1 MTGLTPPGSKHIMG
15 GIATAK
21 IWRPVDPAKGRVDA
35 MRSTMPDFPLTLQH
49 FLWRSTTLFPSKE
62 IVTRRETRRHRYTY
76 KDFGVRVS
84 QLAHG
89 LKELGVG
96 AGDRV
101 GTLAWNNYRHLELY
115 FATPCSGAV
124 LHTLNPRLFPE
135 HLAYV
140 INDAEDKVVFVDAS
154 LLPALQ
160 RIANNLKGVKQ
171 FVVMT
176 DGPSPN
182 GELKPVTSYEE
193 LIANRPTS
201 YAWPDL
207 DERDAAA
214 MCYTSGT
221 TGKPKGVVYS
231 HRSSVLHSLG
241 VAIGGGI
248 GLQESDSILPI
259 VPMFHANAWGLPYA
273 ATMLGAKQVFA
284 DRFLDPVSLTE
295 LIREEGVTFSAGV
308 PSVWIPLL
316 QYLDKT
322 GMNLDGV
329 RMFVG
334 GSALSAGLY
343 DGLTK
348 HGIDTNQGWG
358 MTETSPVAAC
368 ATIKSQL
375 QHQDRKPLR
384 LKQGLPLAGVELRLA
399 NVDTG
404 KPVPW
409 DGKSVGE
416 IQVRGAWVTGSYFRG
431 VDADRFTADG
441 WLRTGDVAN
450 VDTEGYIAI
459 VDRTKDLV
467 KSGGEWISSVELE
480 SAIMGH
486 PKVLEAA
493 VIGVPHPKW
502 QERPVAYAVVK
513 PEFKGAVSQAD
524 IIDFL
529 KPLVAKWWLPDEVR
543 FIDEIPKTSVGKFD
557 KKVIREQALK
567 TPASASPSE

>member
-1 MTGLTPPGSKHIMG
+1 
-15 GIATAK
+15 
-21 IWRPVDPAKGRVDA
+21 

-49 FLWRSTTLFPSKE
+49 FLWRATTLFPTKE
-62 IVTRRETRRHRYTY
+62 IVTRRESSRHRYTY
-76 KDFGVRVS
+76 AQFGQRVA
-84 QLAHG
+84 QLAHA

-115 FATPCSGAV
+115 FAVPGAGAV

-135 HLAYV
+135 HLQYV
-140 INDAEDKVVFVDAS
+140 INDAEDRVIFVDAS
-154 LLPALQ
+154 ILPALQ
-160 RIANNLKGVKQ
+160 RIADDIKGVKH

-176 DGPSPN
+176 DGPSPD
-182 GELKPVTSYEE
+182 GQLKPMLSYED
-193 LIANRPTS
+193 LLSGRPTS
-201 YAWPDL
+201 YPWPQI

-231 HRSSVLHSLG
+231 HRSSVLHSFG
-241 VAIGGGI
+241 IAIGGGI

-295 LIREEGVTFSAGV
+295 LIRDEAVTFSAGV

-316 QYLDKT
+316 QHLDKT
-322 GMNLDGV
+322 GTDLHGL

-343 DGLTK
+343 DGLTR

-358 MTETSPVAAC
+358 MTETSPVAAV
-368 ATIKSQL
+368 ATIKSAMK
-375 QHQDRKPLR
+375 DTDPKAIR

-399 NVDTG
+399 DVDSG
-404 KPVPW
+404 RPVAW

-416 IQVRGAWVTGSYFRG
+416 IQVRGPWVTAGYYRG

-450 VDTEGYIAI
+450 VDSEGYAQI

-502 QERPVAYAVVK
+502 TERPVAYVVAK
-513 PEFKGAVSQAD
+513 PEFKGALTQEE
-524 IIDFL
+524 IL
-529 KPLVAKWWLPDEVR
+529 EYLRPLVAKWWLPDEVR

-557 KKVIREQALK
+557 KKVIREQARQA
-567 TPASASPSE
+567 PAIVRPSE

>member
-1 MTGLTPPGSKHIMG
+1 
-15 GIATAK
+15 
-21 IWRPVDPAKGRVDA
+21 

-49 FLWRSTTLFPSKE
+49 FLWRATTLFPTKE
-62 IVTRRETRRHRYTY
+62 IVTRRESSRHRYTY
-76 KDFGVRVS
+76 AQFGQRVA
-84 QLAHG
+84 QLAHA

-115 FATPCSGAV
+115 FAVPGAGAV

-135 HLAYV
+135 HLQYV
-140 INDAEDKVVFVDAS
+140 INDAEDRVIFVDAS
-154 LLPALQ
+154 ILPALQ
-160 RIANNLKGVKQ
+160 RIADDIKRVKH

-176 DGPSPN
+176 DGPSPD
-182 GELKPVTSYEE
+182 GQLKPMLSYED
-193 LIANRPTS
+193 LLSGRPTS
-201 YAWPDL
+201 YPWPQI

-231 HRSSVLHSLG
+231 HRSSVLHSFG
-241 VAIGGGI
+241 IAIGGGI

-295 LIREEGVTFSAGV
+295 LIRDEAVTFSAGV

-316 QYLDKT
+316 QHLDKT
-322 GMNLDGV
+322 GTDLHGL

-343 DGLTK
+343 DGLTR

-358 MTETSPVAAC
+358 MTETSPVAAV
-368 ATIKSQL
+368 ATIKSAMK
-375 QHQDRKPLR
+375 DTDPKAIR

-399 NVDTG
+399 DVDSG
-404 KPVPW
+404 RPVAW

-416 IQVRGAWVTGSYFRG
+416 IQVRGPWVTAGYYRG

-450 VDTEGYIAI
+450 VDSEGYAQI

-502 QERPVAYAVVK
+502 TERPVAYVVAK
-513 PEFKGAVSQAD
+513 PEFKGALTQEE
-524 IIDFL
+524 IL
-529 KPLVAKWWLPDEVR
+529 EYLRPLVAKWWLPDEVR

-557 KKVIREQALK
+557 KKVIREQARQA
-567 TPASASPSE
+567 PAIVRPSE

>member
-1 MTGLTPPGSKHIMG
+1 
-15 GIATAK
+15 
-21 IWRPVDPAKGRVDA
+21 

-62 IVTRRETRRHRYTY
+62 IVTRRESGRHRYTY
-76 KDFGVRVS
+76 AEFGQRVA

-89 LKELGVG
+89 LKELGVSP
-96 AGDRV
+96 GDRV

-115 FATPCSGAV
+115 FAVPGAGAV

-135 HLAYV
+135 HLQYV
-140 INDAEDKVVFVDAS
+140 INDAEDRVIFVDAS
-154 LLPALQ
+154 ILPVLQ
-160 RIANNLKGVKQ
+160 RIADDLKGVKQ
-171 FVVMT
+171 FVIMT
-176 DGPSPN
+176 DGPSPD
-182 GELKPVTSYEE
+182 GQLKPMLSYEE
-193 LIANRPTS
+193 LLSGRPTS
-201 YAWPDL
+201 YPWPQI

-231 HRSSVLHSLG
+231 HRSTVLHSFG
-241 VAIGGGI
+241 IAIGGGI

-316 QYLDKT
+316 QHLDKT
-322 GMNLDGV
+322 GTNLDGL

-343 DGLTK
+343 DGLTR

-358 MTETSPVAAC
+358 MTETSPVAAV
-368 ATIKSQL
+368 ATLKSAL
-375 QHQDRKPLR
+375 KGSDLKAIR

-399 NVDTG
+399 DVDSG
-404 KPVPW
+404 SPVPW

-416 IQVRGAWVTGSYFRG
+416 IQVRGPWVTAGYYRC

-450 VDTEGYIAI
+450 VDPEGYAQI

-502 QERPVAYAVVK
+502 TERPVAYVVAK
-513 PEFKGAVSQAD
+513 PEFKGALTQD
-524 IIDFL
+524 QIL
-529 KPLVAKWWLPDEVR
+529 EYLRPLVAKWWLPDEVR
-543 FIDEIPKTSVGKFD
+543 FIEEIPKTSVGKFD
-557 KKVIREQALK
+557 KKVIREQARQA
-567 TPASASPSE
+567 PAIVRPSE

>member
-1 MTGLTPPGSKHIMG
+1 
-15 GIATAK
+15 
-21 IWRPVDPAKGRVDA
+21 

-49 FLWRSTTLFPSKE
+49 FLWRSTTLFPKKE
-62 IVTRRETRRHRYTY
+62 IVTRREAGLHRYTY
-76 KDFGVRVS
+76 SDFGQRVA
-84 QLAHG
+84 QLAHA

-96 AGDRV
+96 PGDRV

-115 FATPCSGAV
+115 FAVPCAGAV

-135 HLAYV
+135 HLQFV
-140 INDAEDKVVFVDAS
+140 INDAEDKVIFVDAS
-154 LLPALQ
+154 LVSALQ
-160 RIANNLKGVKQ
+160 RVAAALSAVKH

-176 DGPSPN
+176 DGPSPD
-182 GELKPVTSYEE
+182 GQLKPMVSYEQ
-193 LIANRPTS
+193 LLSGRQTVYP
-201 YAWPDL
+201 WPDL

-231 HRSSVLHSLG
+231 HRSSVLHSFG
-241 VAIGGGI
+241 VAIGGSI
-248 GLQESDSILPI
+248 GLQEADAVLPI

-284 DRFLDPVSLTE
+284 DRFLDPASLTD
-295 LIREEGVTFSAGV
+295 LIKGEQVTFSAGV

-316 QYLDKT
+316 QHLDRSGT
-322 GMNLDGV
+322 HLEGI

-334 GSALSAGLY
+334 GSALPAALY
-343 DGLTK
+343 DGLSR

-368 ATIKSQL
+368 ATIKSYM
-375 QHQDRKPLR
+375 KPELKRQIR
-384 LKQGLPLAGVELRLA
+384 LKQGMPLAGVELRLA
-399 NVDTG
+399 NVETG
-404 KPVPW
+404 EPVGW

-416 IQVRGAWVTGSYFRG
+416 IQVRGPWVTASYFRG
-431 VDADRFTADG
+431 VDPDRFTADG

-450 VDTEGYIAI
+450 VDPEGYAQI
-459 VDRTKDLV
+459 VDRTKDLI

-480 SAIMGH
+480 SAVMGH

-493 VIGVPHPKW
+493 VIGIPHPKW
-502 QERPVAYAVVK
+502 QERPVAYVVPK
-513 PEFKGAVSQAD
+513 PEFKDALTQEE
-524 IIDFL
+524 IIEFL
-529 KPLVAKWWLPDEVR
+529 RPLVAKWWLPDEVR
-543 FIDEIPKTSVGKFD
+543 FVDEIPKTSVGKFD

-567 TPASASPSE
+567 TPTVAAPSE

>member
-1 MTGLTPPGSKHIMG
+1 
-15 GIATAK
+15 
-21 IWRPVDPAKGRVDA
+21 
-35 MRSTMPDFPLTLQH
+35 MRSTMPDYPLTLQH
-49 FLWRSTTLFPSKE
+49 FLWRSTTLFPTKE
-62 IVTRRETRRHRYTY
+62 IVSRRETGRHRYTY
-76 KDFGVRVS
+76 ADFGRRVA
-84 QLAHG
+84 QLAHAIR
-89 LKELGVG
+89 ELGVG
-96 AGDRV
+96 PGDRV
-101 GTLAWNNYRHLELY
+101 GTIAWNNYRHLELY
-115 FATPCSGAV
+115 FAVPCSGAV

-135 HLAYV
+135 HLEYV
-140 INDAEDKVVFVDAS
+140 INDAEDKVIFVDAS

-160 RIANNLKGVKQ
+160 RIANHLKKIKH

-182 GELKPVTSYEE
+182 GELSPLTSYEE
-193 LIANRPTS
+193 LIGSRPTA
-201 YAWPDL
+201 YPWPDL

-221 TGKPKGVVYS
+221 TGKPKGVVHS
-231 HRSSVLHSLG
+231 HRSSVLHSFG
-241 VAIGGGI
+241 VAIGGGV

-284 DRFLDPVSLTE
+284 DRFLDPVGLTE

-308 PSVWIPLL
+308 PTVWVPLL
-316 QYLDKT
+316 QHLDKT
-322 GMNLDGV
+322 GTNLEGF

-343 DGLTK
+343 DGLTR

-358 MTETSPVAAC
+358 MTETSPVAAT

-375 QHQDRKPLR
+375 KDQDPKALR
-384 LKQGLPLAGVELRLA
+384 LKQGMPLAGVELRLA
-399 NVDTG
+399 NVETG
-404 KPVPW
+404 EPVPW

-416 IQVRGAWVTGSYFRG
+416 IQVRGPWITASYYRG

-450 VDTEGYIAI
+450 VDREGYVAI

-480 SAIMGH
+480 LAIMGH
-486 PKVLEAA
+486 PKVFEAT

-502 QERPVAYAVVK
+502 QERPVAYVVLK
-513 PEFKGAVSQAD
+513 PEFKGAVSQEE
-524 IIDFL
+524 IIEYL
-529 KPLVAKWWLPDEVR
+529 EPLVAKWWLPDEVR

-557 KKVIREQALK
+557 KKVIREQAQK
-567 TPASASPSE
+567 APVNVRPSE

>member
-1 MTGLTPPGSKHIMG
+1 
-15 GIATAK
+15 
-21 IWRPVDPAKGRVDA
+21 

-62 IVTRRETRRHRYTY
+62 IVTKREAGRHRYTY
-76 KDFGVRVS
+76 ADFGRRVA
-84 QLAHG
+84 QLAHA
-89 LKELGVG
+89 LKDLGVG
-96 AGDRV
+96 EGERV
-101 GTLAWNNYRHLELY
+101 GTLAWNNHRHLELY
-115 FATPCSGAV
+115 FAAPCSGAV

-140 INDAEDKVVFVDAS
+140 INDADDKVIFADAS

-160 RIANNLKGVKQ
+160 RIAKQLKGVKQ

-182 GELKPVTSYEE
+182 GELTPLSSYEE
-193 LIANRPTS
+193 LLAGRPS
-201 YAWPDL
+201 VYPWPEL

-241 VAIGGGI
+241 IAIGGGI
-248 GLQESDSILPI
+248 GLQEADSILPI

-322 GMNLDGV
+322 GTNLDGL

-343 DGLTK
+343 DGLTG

-375 QHQDRKPLR
+375 TDQDRKAIR
-384 LKQGLPLAGVELRLA
+384 LKQGMPLAGIELRLA
-399 NVDTG
+399 NVETG
-404 KPVPW
+404 ESVAW

-416 IQVRGAWVTGSYFRG
+416 IQVRGPWVTGSYFRG

-450 VDTEGYIAI
+450 VDPEGYIAI

-502 QERPVAYAVVK
+502 QERPVAYAVAK
-513 PEFKGAVSQAD
+513 PEFKGSVSQD
-524 IIDFL
+524 EILDFL
-529 KPLVAKWWLPDEVR
+529 RPLVAKWWLPDEVR

-557 KKVIREQALK
+557 KKVLRERALK
-567 TPASASPSE
+567 APAAAAPSE

>member
-1 MTGLTPPGSKHIMG
+1 
-15 GIATAK
+15 
-21 IWRPVDPAKGRVDA
+21 

-62 IVTRRETRRHRYTY
+62 IVTRRESGRHRYTY
-76 KDFGVRVS
+76 ADFGGRVA

-89 LKELGVG
+89 LKDLGVR

-115 FATPCSGAV
+115 FAVPGAGAV

-135 HLAYV
+135 HLQYV
-140 INDAEDKVVFVDAS
+140 INDAEDRVIFVDAS
-154 LLPALQ
+154 ILPVLQ
-160 RIANNLKGVKQ
+160 RIADDLKGVKQ
-171 FVVMT
+171 LVVMA
-176 DGPSPN
+176 DGPSPD
-182 GELKPVTSYEE
+182 GQLTPAVSYEE
-193 LIANRPTS
+193 LIGNRPTV
-201 YAWPDL
+201 YDWPDL
-207 DERDAAA
+207 DEREAAA

-231 HRSSVLHSLG
+231 HRSSVLHSFG
-241 VAIGGGI
+241 IAIGGGI
-248 GLQESDSILPI
+248 GLQEADSILPI

-322 GMNLDGV
+322 GTNLDGL

-343 DGLTK
+343 DGLTG

-358 MTETSPVAAC
+358 MTETSPVAAV
-368 ATIKSQL
+368 ASMKSYTPEG
-375 QHQDRKPLR
+375 DRKQVR
-384 LKQGLPLAGVELRLA
+384 LKAGFPIAGIELRLA

-404 KPVPW
+404 APVPW

-416 IQVRGAWVTGSYFRG
+416 IQVRGPWVTASYYRG
-431 VDADRFTADG
+431 VDAERFTADG

-450 VDTEGYIAI
+450 VDAEGYAQI

-502 QERPVAYAVVK
+502 TERPVAYAVAK
-513 PEFKGAVSQAD
+513 PEFKGSLTPD
-524 IIDFL
+524 EILDYL
-529 KPLVAKWWLPDEVR
+529 RPLVAKWWLPDEVR

-557 KKVIREQALK
+557 KKVLRERALK
-567 TPASASPSE
+567 APAAAAPSE

>member
-1 MTGLTPPGSKHIMG
+1 
-15 GIATAK
+15 
-21 IWRPVDPAKGRVDA
+21 

-49 FLWRSTTLFPSKE
+49 FLWRSTTLFPAKE
-62 IVTRRETRRHRYTY
+62 IVTRRETGRHRYTY
-76 KDFGVRVS
+76 ADFGRRVA
-84 QLAHG
+84 QLAHA
-89 LKELGVG
+89 LRELGIG
-96 AGDRV
+96 PGDRV

-115 FATPCSGAV
+115 FAVPCSGAV

-135 HLAYV
+135 HLEFV
-140 INDAEDKVVFVDAS
+140 INDADDKVIFVDAS
-154 LLPALQ
+154 IVPALQ
-160 RIANNLKGVKQ
+160 RVATNLKGVKQ
-171 FVVMT
+171 FVIMA

-182 GELKPVTSYEE
+182 GQLTPTVSYEE
-193 LIANRPTS
+193 LIGGRPTV
-201 YAWPDL
+201 YDWPVL

-231 HRSSVLHSLG
+231 HRSSVLHSFG
-241 VAIGGGI
+241 IAIGGGI
-248 GLQESDSILPI
+248 GLAESDSILPV
-259 VPMFHANAWGLPYA
+259 VPMFHANAWGLAYG
-273 ATMLGAKQVFA
+273 ATMLGAKQVFP

-295 LIREEGVTFSAGV
+295 LIREEKVTFSAGV
-308 PSVWIPLL
+308 PSVWIALL
-316 QYLDKT
+316 QHLDKT
-322 GMNLDGV
+322 ATNLDGL

-334 GSALSAGLY
+334 GSALPAGLY
-343 DGLTK
+343 DGLTR

-358 MTETSPVAAC
+358 MTETSPVASV
-368 ATIKSQL
+368 ATMKSYMPES
-375 QHQDRKPLR
+375 DRKQVR
-384 LKQGLPLAGVELRLA
+384 LKAGLPIAGVELRLA

-404 KPVPW
+404 APVPW

-416 IQVRGAWVTGSYFRG
+416 IQVRGPWVTASYYRG
-431 VDADRFTADG
+431 VDAERFTADG

-450 VDTEGYIAI
+450 VDPEGYAQI

-502 QERPVAYAVVK
+502 QERPVAYVVAK
-513 PEFKGAVSQAD
+513 PEFKGKLTQD
-524 IIDFL
+524 EIIEYL
-529 KPLVAKWWLPDEVR
+529 TPLVAKWWLPDEVR
-543 FIDEIPKTSVGKFD
+543 FVDEIPKTSVGKFD

-567 TPASASPSE
+567 APTAARPSE

>member
-1 MTGLTPPGSKHIMG
+1 
-15 GIATAK
+15 
-21 IWRPVDPAKGRVDA
+21 

-49 FLWRSTTLFPSKE
+49 FLWRATTLFPTKE
-62 IVTRRETRRHRYTY
+62 IVTRRESSRHRYTY
-76 KDFGVRVS
+76 AQFGQRVA
-84 QLAHG
+84 QLAHA

-115 FATPCSGAV
+115 FAVPGAGAV

-135 HLAYV
+135 HLQYV
-140 INDAEDKVVFVDAS
+140 INDAEDKVIFVDAS
-154 LLPALQ
+154 ILPALQ
-160 RIANNLKGVKQ
+160 RIADDIKGVKH

-176 DGPSPN
+176 DGPSPD
-182 GELKPVTSYEE
+182 GQLKPMLSYED
-193 LIANRPTS
+193 LLSGRPTS
-201 YAWPDL
+201 YPWPQI

-231 HRSSVLHSLG
+231 HRSSVLHSFG
-241 VAIGGGI
+241 IAIGGGI

-295 LIREEGVTFSAGV
+295 LIRDEAVTFSAGV

-316 QYLDKT
+316 QHLDKT
-322 GMNLDGV
+322 GTDLHGL

-343 DGLTK
+343 DGLTR

-358 MTETSPVAAC
+358 MTETSPVAAV
-368 ATIKSQL
+368 ATIKSAMK
-375 QHQDRKPLR
+375 DTDPKAIR

-399 NVDTG
+399 DVDSG
-404 KPVPW
+404 RPVAW

-416 IQVRGAWVTGSYFRG
+416 IQVRGPWVTAGYYRG

-450 VDTEGYIAI
+450 VDSEGYAQI

-502 QERPVAYAVVK
+502 TERPVAYVVAK
-513 PEFKGAVSQAD
+513 PEFKGALTQEE
-524 IIDFL
+524 IL
-529 KPLVAKWWLPDEVR
+529 EYLRPLVAKWWLPDEVR

-557 KKVIREQALK
+557 KKVIREQARQA
-567 TPASASPSE
+567 PAIVRPSE

>member
-1 MTGLTPPGSKHIMG
+1 
-15 GIATAK
+15 
-21 IWRPVDPAKGRVDA
+21 

-62 IVTRRETRRHRYTY
+62 IVTRRESGRHRYTY
-76 KDFGVRVS
+76 AQFGQRVA
-84 QLAHG
+84 QLAHAIR
-89 LKELGVG
+89 ELGVG

-115 FATPCSGAV
+115 FAVPGAGAV

-135 HLAYV
+135 HLQYV
-140 INDAEDKVVFVDAS
+140 INDAEDRVIFVDAS
-154 LLPALQ
+154 ILPALQ
-160 RIANNLKGVKQ
+160 RIADDIKGVKH

-176 DGPSPN
+176 DGPSPD
-182 GELKPVTSYEE
+182 GQLKPMLSYED
-193 LIANRPTS
+193 LLSGRPTS
-201 YAWPDL
+201 YPWPQI

-231 HRSSVLHSLG
+231 HRSSVLHSFG
-241 VAIGGGI
+241 IAIGGGI

-295 LIREEGVTFSAGV
+295 LIRDEAVTFSAGV

-316 QYLDKT
+316 QHLDKT
-322 GMNLDGV
+322 GTDLHGL

-343 DGLTK
+343 DGLTR

-358 MTETSPVAAC
+358 MTETSPVAAV
-368 ATIKSQL
+368 ATIKSAMK
-375 QHQDRKPLR
+375 DTDPKAIR

-399 NVDTG
+399 DVDSG
-404 KPVPW
+404 RPVAW

-416 IQVRGAWVTGSYFRG
+416 IQVRGPWVTAGYYRG

-450 VDTEGYIAI
+450 VDSEGYAQI

-502 QERPVAYAVVK
+502 TERPVAYVVAK
-513 PEFKGAVSQAD
+513 PEFKGALTQEE
-524 IIDFL
+524 IL
-529 KPLVAKWWLPDEVR
+529 EYLRPLVAKWWLPDEVR

-557 KKVIREQALK
+557 KKVIREQARQA
-567 TPASASPSE
+567 PAIVRPSE